1 MQLNKESLAD
11 QIRKELKN
19 RIINVE
25 IEQGEKINVSSLEEE
40 FGVSR
45 APVREALQSLVD
57 QGLVEVKPRVG
68 YFAIDLTPKQIKDL
82 CELRELLE
90 VYALKESLHNIPS
103 SELELLKQETL
114 ELKKNHHSQ
123 DELRRKFDNT
133 DEKLHT
139 AIIQN
144 SQNEFLKSFAKRIH
158 NLIALTRHLNE
169 RIEEAIEE
177 HINLLRA
184 MLDEN
189 RKKAESVLEEHL
201 ENVKKETLKRNKKV
215 KRGNYTEDSLN

>member
-1 MQLNKESLAD
+1 MLAMQLNKESLAD
-11 QIRKELKN
+11 QIRKELKK

-25 IEQGEKINVSSLEEE
+25 IEQGEKINVSALEEE

-68 YFAIDLTPKQIKDL
+68 YFAIDLTSKQIKDL

-90 VYALKESLHNIPS
+90 VYALQKSINNIPH

-114 ELKKNHHSQ
+114 ELKKNHHPQ
-123 DELRRKFDNT
+123 DKLRRKFDDT

-144 SQNEFLKSFAKRIH
+144 SQNEFLKSFTKRIH

-177 HINLLRA
+177 HINLISA
-184 MLDEN
+184 MLNEN
-189 RKKAESVLEEHL
+189 KKKAEIALEEHL
-201 ENVKKETLKRNKKV
+201 ENVKKETLKRNKKS
-215 KRGNYTEDSLN
+215 KRR